1 MNRWMV
7 STAFA
12 ALVAGAATGWAQIQL
27 RPGLYAASVEMDFAG
42 TKMSDKQTDCI
53 TAGDLA
59 DFPKKV
65 LLDPEMAGTCKLT
78 NHTVSSSKVT
88 LDMTCD
94 EDGLKMTSRVEMTFT
109 ADSYTGISTSK
120 DNRGRTTTMKMSGK
134 RIGECKP

>member
-1 MNRWMV
+1 MNRLTV
-7 STAFA
+7 SI
-12 ALVAGAATGWAQIQL
+12 ALVALVAAAGTGLAQIQL
-27 RPGLYAASVEMDFAG
+27 RPGQYAGTVDMDFAG

-53 TAGDLA
+53 TAEDLA
-59 DFPKKV
+59 DFPKKL
-65 LLDPEMAGTCKLT
+65 LLDPDLAGTCKIA
-78 NHTVSSSKVT
+78 NHTVSASKVT

-120 DNRGRTTTMKMSGK
+120 DNRGRTTTMKMAGK

>member
-7 STAFA
+7 SIAFA
-12 ALVAGAATGWAQIQL
+12 ALVAGVGTAWAQVQL
-27 RPGLYAASVEMDFAG
+27 RPGQYAATIDMDFAG
-42 TKMSDKQTDCI
+42 TKISDTKTECI
-53 TAGDLA
+53 TADDLA

-65 LLDPEMAGTCKLT
+65 LLGPELT
-78 NHTVSSSKVT
+78 NACKVANHAVSGSTVT

-109 ADSYTGISTSK
+109 ADSFTGISTSK
-120 DNRGRTTTMKMSGK
+120 DNRGRTTTFKISGK